1 MTELDLPRSLP
12 DESAPGLER
21 RDDWESWLRVE
32 ADPGVEHAY
41 DTVDRD
47 LEKLD
52 MTLVRKPLEAGVVW
66 RLRLPRGEQIEAWE
80 PGTSGLSPPDDVA
93 RLIEDVVAEKVL
105 VPMPPASRDAGT
117 IRLREMMEEQRR
129 ALVAHDPGARIG
141 VDPEN
146 LHQHRVAARR
156 ARAFLRATRKY
167 VEPAWRELLEEPL
180 RTLGSATGP
189 VRDLDVTLEHVR
201 GEAATLDEAD
211 RAGMDTLLAS
221 LELELARARTMLLDA
236 FDGSSYRALLMRF
249 RLPVRLSPGVDKVPL
264 ERLARRELR
273 RLVAALDEL
282 GSRPSNDAMHGLR
295 IRLKRVRYA
304 AELAAPRG
312 KPGRRFLESARAL
325 QDLLGEHQDAAI
337 AEQRLRDMTA
347 TDSVTAAAF
356 VAGRLA
362 ERQRMRRDHV
372 AQRLPAAWRRLRKA
386 GARLH

>member
-1 MTELDLPRSLP
+1 MH
-12 DESAPGLER
+12 G
-21 RDDWESWLRVE
+21 DDDARTPWESWLQVE
-32 ADPGVEHAY
+32 ADPGVEHPY

-52 MTLVRKPLEAGVVW
+52 MTLVRMPLEAGVVW

-80 PGTSGLSPPDDVA
+80 PGTAGLSPPEDVA

-105 VPMPPASRDAGT
+105 IPMPPSSRDAGT
-117 IRLREMMEEQRR
+117 LRLREMIEEQRR

-141 VDPEN
+141 ADPEN

-167 VEPAWRELLEEPL
+167 VDPAWRELLEGPL
-180 RTLGSATGP
+180 RALGSATGP
-189 VRDLDVTLEHVR
+189 VRDLDVMLEHVR
-201 GEAATLDEAD
+201 GEAASLDDAD
-211 RAGMDTLLAS
+211 RVGMDTLLAS
-221 LELELARARTMLLDA
+221 LELELANARTNLLDA

-249 RLPVRLSPGVDKVPL
+249 RLPVRLAPGVEQVPL
-264 ERLARRELR
+264 ERVARREFR
-273 RLVAALDEL
+273 RLVAALEEL
-282 GSRPSNDAMHGLR
+282 GSKPSNDAMHGLR

-304 AELAAPRG
+304 AELAVPQG

-337 AEQRLRDMTA
+337 AEQRLRDLTA
-347 TDSVTAAAF
+347 TDSATSAAF

-362 ERQRMRRDHV
+362 ERQRVRRDRV
-372 AQRLPAAWRRLRKA
+372 GKRLPAAWRRLRKA
-386 GARLH
+386 GAPLH